1 MAWRWLTG
9 RSGWDDVLLFGALGV
24 GMVLCVAVIVHDSA
38 RERAEHDAKFLRQ
51 CAEAGYDAAK
61 CRFFLTASGGG
72 KNSDVAMQL
81 ILQSAA
87 H

>member
-1 MAWRWLTG
+1 MVWRWLNG
-9 RSGWDDVLLFGALGV
+9 RSDWGDVLLFGALSV
-24 GMVLCVAVIVHDSA
+24 GIVLCVAVIVHVNA
-38 RERAEHDAKFLRQ
+38 RERAEHDAKLRQ